1 VYRNPFE
8 AYRTIERKTA
18 TGREL
23 EASVL
28 IKAAQLLRECQR
40 DWNAPD
46 RQVRL
51 EQALKNNQRIW
62 TVLQVELGRGDN
74 PLPEPIKRNLIQ
86 LSTFVD
92 KRTFEVLAF
101 PTPEK
106 LAILID
112 INTNIAAGLR
122 ETPAVRESAQ
132 PIGHEADPPPLSTGL
147 RMAG

>member
-8 AYRTIERKTA
+8 TYQSIERKTA

-23 EASVL
+23 EAGVL
-28 IKAAQLLRECQR
+28 TKAAQMLRQCQR
-40 DWNAPD
+40 DWNAAD
-46 RQVRL
+46 RNVRL

-62 TVLQVELGRGDN
+62 TVLQVELGRNDN
-74 PLPEPIKRNLIQ
+74 PMPAPIKHNLIL
-86 LSTFVD
+86 LSVFVD

-106 LAILID
+106 LNILID

-122 ETPAVRESAQ
+122 DSAVEQTQHAPAPNPYKPSPA
-132 PIGHEADPPPLSTGL
+132 L